1 MPGTH
6 QWPNGLIAA
15 LATVGA
21 LVVAAWGVE
30 PLTAQEVAGDIEVR
44 GSFGYEYRRQLREG
58 LRGFGTLQY
67 EETADLSGKVG
78 DNSRVETTG
87 GVSLDLSPRW
97 RLEGGLGLYHDRFLE
112 SRDAWETRLWQA
124 VTVDWPDGPE
134 WSRRLARRFVVSHRL
149 RLEER
154 FNKIEDW
161 EFSLRLRYRIGLA
174 WAINKYSVERC
185 PLRAAQRRV
194 LLPARRRRIGIPRA
208 AEPPHSRAGLCLQQD
223 LAGRGP
229 VRPAAGPR
237 HGRRGLPGHPRVHR
251 GPAQD
256 RAPHPRSDQEPMR
269 KEVWWTASAGT
280 SLAIQA

>member
-1 MPGTH
+1 MPETH

-124 VTVDWPDGPE
+124 VTVDWPDSPE

-161 EFSLRLRYRIGLA
+161 EFSLRLRYRIGLS
-174 WAINKYSVERC
+174 WAINKYSVEPGALYAPFSAEFYF
-185 PLRAAQRRV
+185 PLGEDASGFLAQQNR
-194 LLPARRRRIGIPRA
+194 LT
-208 AEPPHSRAGLCLQQD
+208 AGLGYVFNKIWRVEVRYARQRVRDTVDADFRDTREFIEVRLKTALRIRD
-223 LAGRGP
+223 LIKSR
-229 VRPAAGPR
+229 
-237 HGRRGLPGHPRVHR
+237 
-251 GPAQD
+251 
-256 RAPHPRSDQEPMR
+256 
-269 KEVWWTASAGT
+269 
-280 SLAIQA
+280 